1 MTSPTR
7 IALVD
12 DHALL
17 AEALLLALSTEGF
30 EVTSVPLT
38 PHRDQAALLSAIL
51 DREPQVVLL
60 DLDLGPAGDGGQL
73 IAPLSRAGCRVVV
86 LTAWPDTAR
95 WGGCVANGAL
105 TVLTKSAP
113 LRVIVEVIKRVA
125 QGLPVMSRARRGEL
139 VNLWRTARTDQDE
152 RRSRLDRLT
161 PREAQV
167 LGELLQGKRVR
178 EVAQAAYVSEA
189 TVRTHVKSILAKL
202 GVTSQLAAVAL
213 AREAGWAARVGTD
226 R

>member
-17 AEALLLALSTEGF
+17 SEALLLSLAPAGF
-30 EVTSVPLT
+30 EVTSVSPT
-38 PHRDQAALLSAIL
+38 AHWDQEALLRSIL
-51 DREPQVVLL
+51 DLEPQVVLL
-60 DLDLGPAGDGGQL
+60 DLDLGAAGDGGQL
-73 IAPLSRAGCRVVV
+73 IAPLTRAGCRVVV

-95 WGGCVANGAL
+95 WGGCVASGAS
-105 TVLTKSAP
+105 TVLTKSTP
-113 LRVIVEVIKRVA
+113 LRVIVEVIERVA
-125 QGLPVMSRARRGEL
+125 QGLPVMSRARRQEL
-139 VNLWRTARTDQDE
+139 IDLWRAARSDQDE

-178 EVAQAAYVSEA
+178 EVAQDAYVSEA

-213 AREAGWAARVGTD
+213 AREAGWNARVGTD